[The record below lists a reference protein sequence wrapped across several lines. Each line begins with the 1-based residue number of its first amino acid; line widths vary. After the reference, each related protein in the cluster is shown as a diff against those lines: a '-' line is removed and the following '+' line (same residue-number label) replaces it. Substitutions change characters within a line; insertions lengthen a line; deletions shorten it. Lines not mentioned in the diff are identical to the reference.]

1 MSKVVEAAAAFVAA
15 LAAAGLDELTDPE
28 RIDELTALERVKSAA
43 FARQA
48 RVTDAFARSQRAR
61 LVEAGSKSADISRS
75 VCGQVGLGRRD
86 SAHKGEPAR
95 RVGAQPGARDA
106 RGAGRVGTRRSQ

>member
-1 MSKVVEAAAAFVAA
+1 MSSIVEAAAAFGAV

-43 FARQA
+43 FARA
-48 RVTDAFARSQRAR
+48 GAGDGRVRPVA
-61 LVEAGSKSADISRS
+61 AGSAGGSGFEVGRYQPVGVWAGR
-75 VCGQVGLGRRD
+75 VGPAGQP
-86 SAHKGEPAR
+86 AQGEPAR
-95 RVGAQPGARDA
+95 RVGAHPGARDA